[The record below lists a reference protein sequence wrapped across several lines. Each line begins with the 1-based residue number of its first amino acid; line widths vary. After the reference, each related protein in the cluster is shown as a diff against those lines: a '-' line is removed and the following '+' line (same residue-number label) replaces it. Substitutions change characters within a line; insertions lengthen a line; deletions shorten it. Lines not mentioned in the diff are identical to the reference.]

1 MFIRLGN
8 TKINYRDA
16 KPEKYM
22 LFAEVVNSPLSYE
35 TPILVNSI
43 SELNALFSKDFDDY
57 IYLKRLLETYGNI
70 GLYLFKP
77 FSPHKSQSV
86 LESDEYLDYSGFTKI
101 KPYDIFV
108 PDKSYIGYLEEWK
121 SNPDLV
127 IEVFNDEND
136 LGKGISYKKLV
147 GDSWVT
153 VDKPSSGLIFKG
165 EPIVDKK
172 LSEFKTLRDSDE
184 VCIVLGDDVW
194 VYCEGFGFV
203 LESELPQNL
212 AGVKDSE
219 SLDNRSTIF
228 IPSTPE
234 IDYIHPEY
242 RTGKGLGVYSFSD
255 LPDIPRTSIN
265 PERIREGYETL
276 ALRLHV
282 SEDLSSDNNGVFSFL
297 RLGDN
302 GTRVTYSFGTS
313 PESAGIS
320 ENETFVTIGST
331 TNLIEEVENY
341 FSGNQYITTFRDG
354 SDLILCGRLVD
365 LGYNTFNGL
374 SLEPDYNITQSIM
387 YKSCENIPG
396 IQAWSKTIGGTSE
409 LDDDGVIK
417 VQIEHVENYEY
428 LIIISRYDYTETF
441 QGSIKNITGLDRLD
455 YIVSKNSKLLYLKL
469 TGNLEEIK
477 TGEFYLS
484 RGTYTKDYHKEDWMN
499 SLKIMFS
506 ENSSKNI
513 RADFLL
519 IPNIQDYVPKTID
532 KNYNYYKEYETIL
545 KYCRANCIQALI
557 QNNPSENNFIEI
569 SEDPESVN
577 FEKGTVYYVPGE
589 DVDDY
594 LNEYNELSVNTGI
607 HLRYNE
613 KIQECSYNGSTVRS
627 VVFSEN
633 CSDQGVSYVE
643 PITLDASNE
652 SWCTVNQKTGA
663 VTFKENKGDIRAV
676 IITANYIKD
685 GVTWKYNHF
694 AVQKGK
700 TGGNNL
706 DLGQEFVYTVQ
717 KSSGGMARLRSFNIP
732 GVGQASSSN
741 LVYCSIE
748 GNKPEWCEIDSKG
761 NVTFTENQDE
771 YPRSVLVKARWK
783 VEDEYYDWITIA
795 TQWGTRGGTGEY
807 PQLSGVASCYIPIS
821 NVGGS
826 GTPRNGWTFY
836 NSQYNYSSV
845 DRKTM
850 TFELA
855 SNVSNPGW
863 KDFFKDGYILQF
875 RNLSK
880 YQQIIRVPKR
890 DATTIGND
898 CLIQEYVVSPGKSIV
913 LKVSHPERKIF
924 EWEKIQVNSGYWIL
938 GENGELEKVHDTAV
952 IDSAVNGGD
961 FIYNYI
967 KDNSSW
973 LLYFYGSIY
982 TRTYGIKYPGYCIFI
997 DGLMTGNY
1005 SGSVDNIL
1013 YNTPVENP
1021 YSPEP
1026 IEALL
1031 EKYRSNYLVFNGQ
1044 KYYYKKY
1051 LESPNKNFSLFLRF
1065 IMGKVT
1071 RELFKKK
1078 SELIGEKTVG
1088 RIKQSVTDI
1097 LGKIGNSF
1105 SIVDKIELANFS
1117 TDLENNTLNIEVL
1130 TAVKTLLDKDIVLN
1144 ITLNLNK

>member
-86 LESDEYLDYSGFTKI
+86 LESDEFLDYSGFTKI

-121 SNPDLV
+121 LNSDLV

-136 LGKGISYKKLV
+136 LRKGISYKKLV
-147 GDSWVT
+147 GDSWVI

-165 EPIVDKK
+165 EPIVDRK

-255 LPDIPRTSIN
+255 LPNIPITSIN
-265 PERIREGYETL
+265 TERIREGYETL

-282 SEDLSSDNNGVFSFL
+282 SGDLTDNGVFSFL

-302 GTRVTYSFGTS
+302 GTRVTYSFSTS
-313 PESAGIS
+313 SEPAGIS
-320 ENETFVTIGST
+320 ENETFVTLGST

-341 FSGNQYITTFRDG
+341 FAGNQYITTFRDN

-374 SLEPDYNITQSIM
+374 SLEPDYTITQSII
-387 YKSCENIPG
+387 YESCENIPG

-484 RGTYTKDYHKEDWMN
+484 RGTYTKDYHREDWMN
-499 SLKIMFS
+499 SLKIMFN
-506 ENSSKNI
+506 ENSSKNV

-577 FEKGTVYYVPGE
+577 FKQGTVYYIPGE
-589 DVDDY
+589 NVDEY
-594 LNEYNELSVNTGI
+594 LSEYNELTVDSGI
-607 HLRYNE
+607 HLRYNIE
-613 KIQECSYNGSTVRS
+613 SQECSYNGEIVRS
-627 VVFSEN
+627 VVFSDK
-633 CSDQGVSYVE
+633 CSRESESYVE
-643 PITLDASNE
+643 PISLDTSSE
-652 SWCTVNQKTGA
+652 TWCTVNQRTGA
-663 VTFKENKGDIRAV
+663 VTFRENPGDIRAV
-676 IITANYIKD
+676 IITAKYVKD
-685 GVTWKYNHF
+685 GETWKYDHF
-694 AVQKGK
+694 AIQKGK
-700 TGGNNL
+700 TGGENI
-706 DLGQEFVYTVQ
+706 DLSQLFVYTK
-717 KSSGGMARLRSFNIP
+717 KSSEGGTSRLKSFTIP
-732 GVGQASSSN
+732 GIGVANSN
-741 LVYCSIE
+741 SLVYCNIE
-748 GNKPEWCEIDSKG
+748 GEKPEWCEIDSAG
-761 NVTFTENQDE
+761 NVTFAENSGE
-771 YPRSVLVKARWK
+771 YPRSVLVKARWRINDK
-783 VEDEYYDWITIA
+783 LYDGITLV
-795 TQWGTRGGTGEY
+795 TQFGTKSDLNEY
-807 PQLSGVASCYIPIS
+807 PSFSGNTDCYTPVSS
-821 NVGGS
+821 NGGS
-826 GTPRNGWTFY
+826 TSPKNGWTFQQNPY
-836 NSQYNYSSV
+836 TFTSV
-845 DRKTM
+845 TKSV
-850 TFELA
+850 TFELT
-855 SNVSNPGW
+855 SNTSNPGW

-880 YQQIIRVPKR
+880 YQQVIRVPKR
-890 DATTIGND
+890 DTTTIGSN
-898 CLIQEYVVSPGKSIV
+898 CLIQEYIVGPGKSIV
-913 LKVSHPERKIF
+913 LKVSHPERNIF

-938 GENGELEKVHDTAV
+938 GENGELEKVHDTAL
-952 IDSAVNGGD
+952 IDSTVNGGD

-1097 LGKIGNSF
+1097 LGKIGNNF

>member
-86 LESDEYLDYSGFTKI
+86 LESDEFLDYSGFTKI

-121 SNPDLV
+121 SNSDLV

-136 LGKGISYKKLV
+136 LRKGISYKKLV

-165 EPIVDKK
+165 EPIVDRK
-172 LSEFKTLRDSDE
+172 LSEFKTLRNSDE

-212 AGVKDSE
+212 AGTKDSE

-255 LPDIPRTSIN
+255 LPDIPVTSISM
-265 PERIREGYETL
+265 ERIREGYETL

-282 SEDLSSDNNGVFSFL
+282 SGDLSSDGVFSFL

-302 GTRVTYSFGTS
+302 GTRVTYSFSTS
-313 PESAGIS
+313 SEPAGIS
-320 ENETFVTIGST
+320 ENETFITLGST

-341 FSGNQYITTFRDG
+341 FAGNQYITTFRDN

-374 SLEPDYNITQSIM
+374 SLEPDYTITQSII

-484 RGTYTKDYHKEDWMN
+484 RGTYTKDYHREDWMN
-499 SLKIMFS
+499 SLKIMFN
-506 ENSSKNI
+506 ENSSKNV

-557 QNNPSENNFIEI
+557 QNSPSENNFIEI

-577 FEKGTVYYVPGE
+577 FEQGTVYYIPGE
-589 DVDDY
+589 NVDEY
-594 LNEYNELSVNTGI
+594 LSEYNELTVDSGI
-607 HLRYNE
+607 HLRYNIE
-613 KIQECSYNGSTVRS
+613 SQECSYNGEIVRS
-627 VVFSEN
+627 VVFSDK
-633 CSDQGVSYVE
+633 CSRESESYVE
-643 PITLDASNE
+643 PISLDTSSE
-652 SWCTVNQKTGA
+652 TWCTVNQRTGA
-663 VTFKENKGDIRAV
+663 VTFRENPGDIRAA
-676 IITANYIKD
+676 IITAKYVKD
-685 GVTWKYNHF
+685 GETWKYDHF
-694 AVQKGK
+694 AIQKGK
-700 TGGNNL
+700 TGGENI
-706 DLGQEFVYTVQ
+706 DLSQLFVYTKKPSEGGTSRL
-717 KSSGGMARLRSFNIP
+717 KSFTIP
-732 GVGQASSSN
+732 GIGVANSN
-741 LVYCSIE
+741 SLVYCNIE
-748 GNKPEWCEIDSKG
+748 GEKPEWCEIDSAG
-761 NVTFTENQDE
+761 NVTFAENSGE
-771 YPRSVLVKARWK
+771 YPRSVLVKARWRINDK
-783 VEDEYYDWITIA
+783 LYDGITLV
-795 TQWGTRGGTGEY
+795 TQFGTKSDLNEY
-807 PQLSGVASCYIPIS
+807 PSFSGNTDCYTPVSS
-821 NVGGS
+821 NGGS
-826 GTPRNGWTFY
+826 TSPKNGWTFQQNPY
-836 NSQYNYSSV
+836 TFTSV
-845 DRKTM
+845 TKSV
-850 TFELA
+850 TFELT
-855 SNVSNPGW
+855 SNTSNPGW

-880 YQQIIRVPKR
+880 YQQVIRVPKR
-890 DATTIGND
+890 DATTIGSN
-898 CLIQEYVVSPGKSIV
+898 CLIQEYIVSPGKSIV

-938 GENGELEKVHDTAV
+938 GEDGELEKVHDTAV